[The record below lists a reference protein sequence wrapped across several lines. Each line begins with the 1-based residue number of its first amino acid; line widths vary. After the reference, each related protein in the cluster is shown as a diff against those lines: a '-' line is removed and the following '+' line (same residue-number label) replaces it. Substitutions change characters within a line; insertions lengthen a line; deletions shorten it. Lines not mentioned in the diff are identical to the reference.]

1 MNAGAKFALTIVVSN
16 ESNVKKTLEKSSTID
31 PAISNHFLSG
41 RGKSSSW
48 ESGGAIWEEVREEPG
63 GGRGRGRELRQAHEV
78 WSRGHR
84 WREVE
89 RQVGSEGKV
98 TRCGHEWSAREV
110 AGDYESLNRK
120 C

>member
-1 MNAGAKFALTIVVSN
+1 MK
-16 ESNVKKTLEKSSTID
+16 ID
-31 PAISNHFLSG
+31 PAISSHSLFG

-78 WSRGHR
+78 WSRALGS
-84 WREVE
+84 EVE
-89 RQVGSEGKV
+89 QEVGNGGKV

-110 AGDYESLNRK
+110 AGDYKSLNHNA
-120 C
+120 